1 MEFIKSK
8 FTPKSK
14 FILERERKNQ
24 SFRRDQTWYGVYLR
38 TNQGM
43 KRLSSIPATTLNR
56 LLSRDFVERVYCK
69 EHSVEQ
75 NVVCSV

>member
-1 MEFIKSK
+1 MEFIKTK
-8 FTPKSK
+8 CIPKSN
-14 FILERERKNQ
+14 FILERERKIQ
-24 SFRRDQTWYGVYLR
+24 SFLRDRTEYGVYLR
-38 TNQGM
+38 TNQGI

-56 LLSRDFVERVYCK
+56 LLSRAFVERVNCK